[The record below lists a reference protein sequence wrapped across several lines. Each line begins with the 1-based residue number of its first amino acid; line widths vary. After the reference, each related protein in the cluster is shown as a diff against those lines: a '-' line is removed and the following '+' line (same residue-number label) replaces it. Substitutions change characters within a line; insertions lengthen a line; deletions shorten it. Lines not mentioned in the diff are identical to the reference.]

1 MNGQAGGGNPQQRP
15 QMQVDLTTTSGV
27 KNSKGTSI
35 FKSAVILRK
44 ISKYVA
50 GTDSDAIMPIPVF
63 IDPYNDKI
71 VADGLP
77 LELREEL
84 ADESFLTGI
93 LMDKYHF
100 EKIPSY
106 NEIGLDTL
114 NLRAEL
120 IRNNPDFCNKINT
133 IFLEEYEEK
142 QITKSQLDMLPEDSL
157 YFGGFPDNYD
167 KNKMLD
173 FHNSNWEDKYH
184 ISNQFRDQRFKY
196 FAHRVIYEEA
206 PYILPKDDF
215 ENIHKI
221 IAKQVLSYDNEKW
234 NTLPKSYHQLDTLRN
249 EYEEKGDDKKLT
261 FLDDL
266 DGFLQKLEKKFN
278 VNR

>member
-1 MNGQAGGGNPQQRP
+1 
-15 QMQVDLTTTSGV
+15 
-27 KNSKGTSI
+27 
-35 FKSAVILRK
+35 
-44 ISKYVA
+44 
-50 GTDSDAIMPIPVF
+50 
-63 IDPYNDKI
+63 
-71 VADGLP
+71 
-77 LELREEL
+77 
-84 ADESFLTGI
+84 
-93 LMDKYHF
+93 MDKYHF

-106 NEIGLDTL
+106 NEIGLETL

-206 PYILPKDDF
+206 PYILPKDDY

-249 EYEEKGDDKKLT
+249 EYEEKGDGKKLT